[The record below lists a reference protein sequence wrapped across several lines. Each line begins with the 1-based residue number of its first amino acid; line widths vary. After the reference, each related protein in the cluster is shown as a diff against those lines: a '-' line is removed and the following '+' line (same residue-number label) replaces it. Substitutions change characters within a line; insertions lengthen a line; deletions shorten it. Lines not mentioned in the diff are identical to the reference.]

1 MPFDDNAELL
11 LVADWSRDGTE
22 YIFSDNPIKVRF
34 QNVCLEN
41 EITVTAGTNWLQD
54 PYEFDLAS
62 SQSATVDF
70 NAASYTL
77 KYEKCPVQCTLFR
90 LNSRN
95 TLQSAD
101 DDLVYYD
108 VDTEG
113 IDIFRQ

>member
-1 MPFDDNAELL
+1 MPFDTDDELL

-22 YIFSDNPIKVRF
+22 YVFSDNPIKVRF

-41 EITVTAGTNWLQD
+41 EITVSAGTNWQD

-62 SQSATVDF
+62 DQSATVNF

-95 TLQSAD
+95 TLQSAAD
-101 DDLVYYD
+101 GLVYYD

-113 IDIFRQ
+113 VDIFGQ